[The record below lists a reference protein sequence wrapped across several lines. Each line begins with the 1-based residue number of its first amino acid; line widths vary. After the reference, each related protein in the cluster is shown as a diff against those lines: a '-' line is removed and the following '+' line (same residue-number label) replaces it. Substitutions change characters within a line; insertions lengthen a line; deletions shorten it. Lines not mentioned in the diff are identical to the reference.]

1 MENKPKTIW
10 VEQLVLV
17 QDPILGSRYELQ
29 MVEIEDTDVVTSVT
43 QTLTKEPK
51 KAPKKAPKNEQ

>member
-1 MENKPKTIW
+1 MENKPSTER

-29 MVEIEDTDVVTSVT
+29 EVEFIDAEKVLLNI
-43 QTLTKEPK
+43 LTKELDKPVE
-51 KAPKKAPKNEQ
+51 NEQ